1 MKNVNFVPKDFQRVL
16 SSHRISEKCIEQ
28 EVRGS
33 IKKLPLKISQYS
45 QENACVGVSF
55 FIKIQIFFMKRDSST
70 GVFQ

>member
-28 EVRGS
+28 EVSGF

-45 QENACVGVSF
+45 QENTCAF
-55 FIKIQIFFMKRDSST
+55 HKNPDIFMKRDSST